1 MPRAK
6 RSEGRFRLNLEM
18 PESVRDKLESM
29 RRRIEA
35 DSRTEVIRR
44 ALALYDLLLEH
55 SQQGS
60 SIIVRTKDG
69 KGIVVGR
76 HGCCVPLYLVVK

>member
-29 RRRIEA
+29 RRRSEA

-69 KGIVVGR
+69 KEKEVLIF
-76 HGCCVPLYLVVK
+76 